1 MILYQIYSIENAKH
15 KLLYISL
22 LSLCIVAFIYEG
34 QYLGCSPN
42 NCTLEQNEKA
52 LNNKNGESVAC
63 QETKRVNWRRS
74 FLLAFAVF
82 VFMNNISS
90 FETNLFSFI
99 LMFFV
104 IYFYFN
110 FDIYHRFSIA
120 CEIDRKKS

>member
-1 MILYQIYSIENAKH
+1 MKKAALYLCYISFIIMILYQIYSIENAKH

-63 QETKRVNWRRS
+63 QETKRVNWRICS
-74 FLLAFAVF
+74 L
-82 VFMNNISS
+82 S
-90 FETNLFSFI
+90 
-99 LMFFV
+99 
-104 IYFYFN
+104 Y
-110 FDIYHRFSIA
+110 
-120 CEIDRKKS
+120 